1 MTPFLEQVASLLY
14 QRHGTAISQM
24 AFVFPNRRS
33 GLFFRKYLS
42 QIAGKPIFAPA
53 ILTIN
58 ELFVQLSNKQSADR
72 IQMLFMLYRIY
83 IRHSNSDET
92 FDDFVFWGEMLLN
105 DFDDVDKY
113 LVDAQR
119 LFSNISDLRII
130 EKDFSYLQ
138 PEQIEAIRM
147 FWSSFQPKGEGENQQ
162 SFLEIWKLLYPV
174 YREFR
179 NALAEEGKGYEGM
192 IAREVVEQ
200 IKQGKDFELPYKQI
214 VFIGL
219 NAISVVEKEL
229 LIELQKQGI
238 ADFYWDYASDKIT
251 DPDNKASFFVKEH
264 AAIFPSVYP
273 LPAEQLT
280 APDIRLIGIP
290 SRIGQAK
297 HVYELLK
304 EMLNG
309 RPEME
314 PEEALRT
321 AIVLPDEHLLV
332 PLLNSVP
339 EEIKHINITLGYPL
353 SNTPVAAFMELILA
367 LQKNVRMAEG
377 QLVFYYRDVL
387 SVLNHQ
393 YILSF
398 CHEDAQVLIKDI
410 TDHNKIYVAVPELSR
425 TPLLSLIFSP
435 VNAGNTISDY
445 LITVLQELN
454 KVISTLYGDKDDD
467 EEPVT
472 MDELEQ
478 EFIYHYYTTVNRM
491 RDQILEAG
499 IDMSVETY
507 FRLLKRM
514 TDTITIPFQGEP
526 LSGLQIMGVLETR
539 VLDFDRLIILSMN
552 EGIFPVKRVANS
564 FIPYNLRRGFG
575 LPTYEHQ
582 DSVWAYHFYRLISRA
597 SEVTLLYDTRTDG
610 LQTGEVSR
618 FVHQLKYHY
627 EQPVNEQLIVY
638 DIASGQSPALQIE
651 KDDVVME
658 KLAAFFAGGSKA
670 LSASSINTYLDCPLK
685 FYFSS
690 LEGMREDEEVSE
702 NVESSLFGSILHRVL
717 EILYKPYCGVLITA
731 DLLKLAAKESTLTKA
746 IQLAFAELFF
756 HTKDVLR
763 PLNGQSY
770 LTGEMIRKY
779 VLKVLERD
787 RKLTPFRYIQSE
799 KKMQH
804 LFQLSNGREVQL
816 KGFIDRLDEVNEIV
830 RVVDYKTGI
839 KKSLEFKSFEGLFD
853 KTDEKRPQA
862 IMQVF
867 MYAWMYRETV
877 SEGMPVQPVIY
888 YMRDLFFDDFD
899 PAIYVGKEKEL
910 VNDFAV
916 HHNEF
921 EENLRICLDELFD
934 PAVPFAQTGNIKNCS
949 YCPFNGIC
957 GK

>member
-1 MTPFLEQVASLLY
+1 MPFLEQVASLLY
-14 QRHGTAISQM
+14 NRYGTSISRM

-53 ILTIN
+53 VLTIN
-58 ELFVQLSNKQSADR
+58 ELFVQLSDKQTADR
-72 IQMLFMLYRIY
+72 IQMLFILYRIY
-83 IRHSNSDET
+83 IRYSNSDET

-119 LFSNISDLRII
+119 LFTNISDLRII

-138 PEQIEAIRM
+138 PQQIEAIRS
-147 FWSSFQPKGEGENQQ
+147 FWSSFQPKGDGKNQQ

-174 YREFR
+174 YREFK
-179 NALAEEGKGYEGM
+179 NTLAEEGKGYEGM

-200 IKQGKDFELPYKQI
+200 IKRGKDDLKLPYEQI
-214 VFIGL
+214 VFVGL
-219 NAISVVEKEL
+219 NAISVVEKEIL
-229 LIELQKQGI
+229 TELHKRGI
-238 ADFYWDYASDKIT
+238 ADFYWDYASEKIV

-264 AAIFPSVYP
+264 AAKFPSKFD
-273 LPAEQLT
+273 LPVEQLT
-280 APDIRLIGIP
+280 NPDIRLIGIP
-290 SRIGQAK
+290 SRVGQAK
-297 HVYELLK
+297 HVYTLLK

-309 RPEME
+309 RTEMD

-321 AIVLPDEHLLV
+321 AIVLPDEQLLV
-332 PLLNSVP
+332 PLLNSIP
-339 EEIKHINITLGYPL
+339 EEIEQINITLGYPL
-353 SNTPVAAFMELILA
+353 ANTPVAAFMELILA
-367 LQKNVRMAEG
+367 LQKNIRLVDG
-377 QLVFYYRDVL
+377 HLVFYYREVL

-398 CHEDAQVLIKDI
+398 CHEASQALIKEI
-410 TDHNKIYVAVPELSR
+410 TDNNKIYITASELCR
-425 TPLLSLIFSP
+425 TTLLSCIFSP
-435 VNAGNTISDY
+435 VKDGFAISDY
-445 LITVLQELN
+445 LIVVLQELN
-454 KVISTLYGDKDDD
+454 KVISSLYGDKED
-467 EEPVT
+467 EEPAS

-478 EFIYHYYTTVNRM
+478 EFIYHYFTTVNRM
-491 RDQILEAG
+491 KDMIFEAG
-499 IDMSVETY
+499 INMSVETY

-514 TDTITIPFQGEP
+514 TDIISIPFQGEP

-552 EGIFPVKRVANS
+552 EGIFPVKKVANS

-597 SEVTLLYDTRTDG
+597 EQVTLLYDTRTDG

-618 FVHQLKYHY
+618 FIHQLKYHY
-627 EQPVNEQLIVY
+627 EQPVSEQLIVY
-638 DIASGQSPALQIE
+638 DIASAQSPALQIQ

-658 KLAAFFAGGSKA
+658 KLAAFLVGGSKA

-690 LEGMREDEEVSE
+690 LEGLREEEEVSE

-717 EILYKPYCGVLITA
+717 EILYKSYCGALITA
-731 DLLKLAAKESTLTKA
+731 DLLKLKAKESTLTEA
-746 IQLAFAELFF
+746 IQVAFAELFF
-756 HTKDVLR
+756 HTKDVKVLS
-763 PLNGQSY
+763 GQSY

-799 KKMQH
+799 KKLLQP
-804 LFQLSNGREVQL
+804 FRLSNGREVQL

-839 KKSLEFKSFEGLFD
+839 KKSLEFKSFESLFD
-853 KTDEKRPQA
+853 KADEKRPQA

-867 MYAWMYRETV
+867 MYAWMYRQAV
-877 SEGMPVQPVIY
+877 SEMMPVQPVIY
-888 YMRDLFFDDFD
+888 YMRDLFSDDFN
-899 PAIYVGKEKEL
+899 PAIYIGKEKDP
-910 VNDFAV
+910 VNDFAMY
-916 HHNEF
+916 HDEF
-921 EENLRICLDELFD
+921 ETNLRICIDEIFE
-934 PAVPFAQTGNIKNCS
+934 PTVPFTQTENIKKCS